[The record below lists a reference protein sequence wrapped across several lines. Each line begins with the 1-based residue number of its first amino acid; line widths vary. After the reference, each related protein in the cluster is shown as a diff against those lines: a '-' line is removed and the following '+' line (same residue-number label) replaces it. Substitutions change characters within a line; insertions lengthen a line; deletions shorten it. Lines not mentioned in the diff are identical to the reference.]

1 MSISPEFGKVILES
15 EVVFAE
21 LEKVLFPMSLMGA
34 TIQDGGTR
42 ARRGWPAYIY
52 TYYINQL
59 LKFSC
64 ISVEKRQLDLVGY
77 IRRKI
82 RVVLV
87 Y

>member
-21 LEKVLFPMSLMGA
+21 LEKVLIPMSLMGA

-52 TYYINQL
+52 TYYIN
-59 LKFSC
+59 
-64 ISVEKRQLDLVGY
+64 SVFKILVHLCREKAT
-77 IRRKI
+77 
-82 RVVLV
+82 
-87 Y
+87 